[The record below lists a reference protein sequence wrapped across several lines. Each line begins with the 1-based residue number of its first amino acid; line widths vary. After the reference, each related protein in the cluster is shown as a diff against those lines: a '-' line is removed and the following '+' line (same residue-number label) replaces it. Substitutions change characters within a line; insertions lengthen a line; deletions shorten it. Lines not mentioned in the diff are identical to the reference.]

1 MERTEEYRGQ
11 GKLDAVV
18 VYGISSKVLVQAP
31 GGREHARMVPKA
43 YFRDFSLEDEDGAY
57 YLRKDAILGVFV
69 VDSSQKPPEFNMV
82 ALQELSGEERRDAQ
96 ISQDLERATKQL
108 RTNAQRVAS
117 GLFRSATISGAA
129 QALSPDYYG
138 AEAEPFRETAQTHH
152 GGIRGGGELE
162 MGHIKV
168 IQERESPGV

>member
-69 VDSSQKPPEFNMV
+69 VDSSQRPPELNMV
-82 ALQELSGEERRDAQ
+82 ALQELSGEESFRTKTSGSPHVAT
-96 ISQDLERATKQL
+96 RAL
-108 RTNAQRVAS
+108 ACSRN
-117 GLFRSATISGAA
+117 
-129 QALSPDYYG
+129 
-138 AEAEPFRETAQTHH
+138 TH
-152 GGIRGGGELE
+152 
-162 MGHIKV
+162 
-168 IQERESPGV
+168 

>member
-69 VDSSQKPPEFNMV
+69 VDSSQKPPELNMV

-108 RTNAQRVAS
+108 RTNAQRVNS
-117 GLFRSATISGAA
+117 GFQFQSATIKSAA
-129 QALSPDYYG
+129 QALSPDYG

>member
-1 MERTEEYRGQ
+1 MERIEEYRGK
-11 GKLDAVV
+11 GKLDTIV

-69 VDSSQKPPEFNMV
+69 VDSSQKPPESNMV

-117 GLFRSATISGAA
+117 GFRSATISGAA
-129 QALSPDYYG
+129 QALSPDYG

-168 IQERESPGV
+168 IQEPAPPVV

>member
-1 MERTEEYRGQ
+1 MERIEEYRGK
-11 GKLDAVV
+11 GKLDTIV

-69 VDSSQKPPEFNMV
+69 VDSSQKPPELNMV

-129 QALSPDYYG
+129 QALSPDYG

-168 IQERESPGV
+168 NQEPESPGV

>member
-1 MERTEEYRGQ
+1 M
-11 GKLDAVV
+11 KVPLDRCAVR
-18 VYGISSKVLVQAP
+18 A
-31 GGREHARMVPKA
+31 
-43 YFRDFSLEDEDGAY
+43 
-57 YLRKDAILGVFV
+57 
-69 VDSSQKPPEFNMV
+69 KPPELNMV

-129 QALSPDYYG
+129 QALSPGYYG

>member
-1 MERTEEYRGQ
+1 MERIEEYRGK
-11 GKLDAVV
+11 GKLDTIV

-69 VDSSQKPPEFNMV
+69 VDSSQKPPELNMV
-82 ALQELSGEERRDAQ
+82 ALQELSGEERRDAK

-117 GLFRSATISGAA
+117 GFRSATISGAA
-129 QALSPDYYG
+129 QALSPDYG

-162 MGHIKV
+162 MGHITV
-168 IQERESPGV
+168 IQETASPVV

>member
-69 VDSSQKPPEFNMV
+69 VDSSQKPPELNMV

-117 GLFRSATISGAA
+117 GFRSATISGAA
-129 QALSPDYYG
+129 QALSPDYG
-138 AEAEPFRETAQTHH
+138 AEADQPFRETAQTHH

-168 IQERESPGV
+168 IQEPESPGV